1 MSVKGV
7 RQGVAEIGMLS
18 VDPDLQGQGL
28 GAVLLSAAEARAESF
43 GALREGVE
51 DVECRAL

>member
-18 VDPDLQGQGL
+18 VDPNLQGQGL

-43 GALREGVE
+43 GAQP
-51 DVECRAL
+51 